1 MTPDVNVLVA
11 ALRPDHPHHAVAS
24 AWFESAI
31 VEASTGARFT
41 LMPMVIAS
49 YLRLVT
55 SAKIFA
61 KPTAIKDA
69 ISAVDKIPSEPGVA
83 LATLGAEWAEL
94 RDLCTAKSLSGND
107 VPDAWLASATLHV
120 GEHLVTFDRD
130 FKKLLPR
137 SQLTVL
143 LAPNS

>member
-24 AWFESAI
+24 AWLESAI
-31 VEASTGARFT
+31 VEAAAGARFT

-69 ISAVDKIPSEPGVA
+69 TRAVDKILSEPGVV
-83 LATLGAEWAEL
+83 LATLGAEWSEL
-94 RDLCTAKSLSGND
+94 RELCAAKNLSGND
-107 VPDAWLASATLHV
+107 VPDAWLAAATSHI

-137 SQLTVL
+137 SELTVL
-143 LAPNS
+143 IALNN

>member
-1 MTPDVNVLVA
+1 MTPDVNVLLA
-11 ALRPDHPHHAVAS
+11 ALRPDHPHHTLAS
-24 AWFESAI
+24 AWLESAI
-31 VEASTGARFT
+31 VKAATGARFT

-49 YLRLVT
+49 YLHLVT

-69 ISAVDKIPSEPGVA
+69 INAVDKILAEPEVV
-83 LATLGAEWAEL
+83 LATLGAEWSEL
-94 RDLCTAKSLSGND
+94 RELCIVKNLSGND
-107 VPDAWLASATLHV
+107 LPDAWLAAATLHI

-137 SQLTVL
+137 SQVTVL
-143 LAPNS
+143 VAPIN

>member
-24 AWFESAI
+24 AWLESA
-31 VEASTGARFT
+31 VVQAATGARFT

-61 KPTAIKDA
+61 KPTTIKDA
-69 ISAVDKIPSEPGVA
+69 ISAVDKILAEPGVV
-83 LATLGAEWAEL
+83 LATLGAEWSEL

-107 VPDAWLASATLHV
+107 LPDAWLAAATLHI
-120 GEHLVTFDRD
+120 GEHLVSFDRD

-143 LAPNS
+143 LATSN

>member
-24 AWFESAI
+24 AWLESAV
-31 VEASTGARFT
+31 VEAATGARFT
-41 LMPMVIAS
+41 LMPMVVAG

-55 SAKIFA
+55 SGKIFA
-61 KPTAIKDA
+61 KPTTINNAL
-69 ISAVDKIPSEPGVA
+69 SAVDKILAEPGVV
-83 LATLGAEWAEL
+83 LATLGAEWPEL
-94 RDLCTAKSLSGND
+94 RELCAAKNLIGDD
-107 VPDAWLASATLHV
+107 VPDAWLAAATAHV

-137 SQLTVL
+137 SHVTVL
-143 LAPNS
+143 IAPNN

>member
-1 MTPDVNVLVA
+1 MTPDGNVRGA
-11 ALRPDHPHHAVAS
+11 ALRPDHPHHAVAT
-24 AWFESAI
+24 AWLESAI
-31 VEASTGARFT
+31 VKAATRTRFT
-41 LMPMVIAS
+41 LMPMVVAS

-69 ISAVDKIPSEPGVA
+69 ISAVDKILSEPGVV
-83 LATLGAEWAEL
+83 LATLGAEWPEL
-94 RDLCTAKSLSGND
+94 RELCAAKNLSGND
-107 VPDAWLASATLHV
+107 LPDACLAAATSHSD
-120 GEHLVTFDRD
+120 EHPVTSDRD

-143 LAPNS
+143 PAPTH

>member
-24 AWFESAI
+24 AWLESAV
-31 VEASTGARFT
+31 VEAATGARFT
-41 LMPMVIAS
+41 LMPMVVAS

-69 ISAVDKIPSEPGVA
+69 ISAVDKILAEPGVV
-83 LATLGAEWAEL
+83 LATLGAEWPEL
-94 RDLCTAKSLSGND
+94 RDLCAAKNLSGND
-107 VPDAWLASATLHV
+107 VPDAWLAAATSHV

-137 SQLTVL
+137 GQSTVL
-143 LAPNS
+143 LAAIS

>member
-24 AWFESAI
+24 AWLESAI
-31 VEASTGARFT
+31 VEAATGARFT

-61 KPTAIKDA
+61 KPTAIRDA
-69 ISAVDKIPSEPGVA
+69 VSAVDKILAEPGVV
-83 LATLGAEWAEL
+83 LATLGTEWAEL
-94 RDLCTAKSLSGND
+94 RDLCTAKNLSGND
-107 VPDAWLASATLHV
+107 LPDAWLAAATVHV

-143 LAPNS
+143 LAANS